1 MDKNIFKLLIISIVL
16 IMIGSCSNT
25 SKKSSLKHD
34 QILGYW
40 KAVVGENEYAQFEKV
55 DSEYVYSA
63 FTYDRLASSGTWD
76 LEGDNLIISFDD
88 GSSVTLAVSFR
99 NDTMLFNGG
108 DEKYVRAIISS
119 DGRTPLKEIGDVEV
133 LEAVIKNVNVI
144 FSEPE
149 PFNEDWA
156 TPTIN
161 WQKISTEIV
170 LKSDV
175 LSDMVDI
182 GNQISK
188 YLVSQGFD
196 IDSTRTTESINSYKK
211 ENLIVMIRLRGS
223 NEPVAGETC
232 YIDVI
237 SGLEKSR

>member
-1 MDKNIFKLLIISIVL
+1 MKNNVLNKIFIALSVLTIV
-16 IMIGSCSNT
+16 SCSSG
-25 SKKSSLKHD
+25 SKKATLKPD
-34 QILGYW
+34 QIYGYW
-40 KAVVGENEYAQFEKV
+40 KTIVGENEYVQFEKV

-63 FTYDRLASSGTWD
+63 FTYDRLATSGIWE
-76 LEGDNLIISFDD
+76 LEGNNITIIFDD
-88 GSSVTLAVSFR
+88 GSSITQTVSFQ

-108 DEKYVRAIISS
+108 EEKYVRAIISS

-133 LEAVIKNVNVI
+133 LEAVIKNVNVV

-149 PFNEDWA
+149 PFKEDWA
-156 TPTIN
+156 TPAIN

-175 LSDMVDI
+175 LSDMVDVA
-182 GNQISK
+182 NQISK

-196 IDSTRTTESINSYKK
+196 IDSTRTTESISSYRK

-223 NEPVAGETC
+223 NEPAAGETC

-237 SGLEKSR
+237 SGLDKK

>member
-1 MDKNIFKLLIISIVL
+1 MNSKIVNIIFLSLTVL
-16 IMIGSCSNT
+16 MIGSCNSG
-25 SKKSSLKHD
+25 SKKSTLKPD

-40 KAVVGENEYAQFEKV
+40 KTIVGENEYVQFEKV

-63 FTYDRLASSGTWD
+63 FIYDRMATSGLWELDGNNIT
-76 LEGDNLIISFDD
+76 ITYDD
-88 GSSVTLAVSFR
+88 GSSVTHAVSFR
-99 NDTMLFNGG
+99 SDTMLFSGG
-108 DEKYVRAIISS
+108 EESYVRAIISS

-133 LEAVIKNVNVI
+133 LEAVIKNVNVL

-149 PFNEDWA
+149 PFKEDWA

-196 IDSTRTTESINSYKK
+196 IDSTRTTETISSYKK
-211 ENLIVMIRLRGS
+211 KNLIVMIRLRGS
-223 NEPVAGETC
+223 NEPAAGETC

-237 SGLEKSR
+237 SGLEKK

>member
-1 MDKNIFKLLIISIVL
+1 MKKISANILFVFIVASML
-16 IMIGSCSNT
+16 VSCNNS
-25 SKKSSLKHD
+25 SKKTSLNPQ

-40 KAVVGENEYAQFEKV
+40 KTVVGENEYVQFEKV

-63 FTYDRLASSGTWD
+63 FTYERLSTSGIWE
-76 LEGDNLIISFDD
+76 LEGNNITITFDD
-88 GSSVTLAVSFR
+88 GSSITQTVSFQ

-108 DEKYVRAIISS
+108 EEKYVRAIISS

-133 LEAVIKNVNVI
+133 LEALIKNVNVV

-149 PFNEDWA
+149 PFKEEWA
-156 TPTIN
+156 TPAIN
-161 WQKISTEIV
+161 WQKISTEII

-175 LSDMVDI
+175 LSDMVDVA
-182 GNQISK
+182 NQISK

-196 IDSTRTTESINSYKK
+196 IDTTRTTETISSYKK
-211 ENLIVMIRLRGS
+211 ENLIVMVRLRGS
-223 NEPVAGETC
+223 NEPAAGETC

-237 SGLEKSR
+237 SGLDKK